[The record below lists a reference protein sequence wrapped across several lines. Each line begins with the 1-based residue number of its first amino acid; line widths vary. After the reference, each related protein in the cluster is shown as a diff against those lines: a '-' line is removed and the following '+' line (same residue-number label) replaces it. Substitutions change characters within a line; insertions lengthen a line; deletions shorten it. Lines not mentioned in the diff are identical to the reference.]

1 MLTTDT
7 RAGRLT
13 GAALRRARA
22 VRPNAPATG
31 RRPAATGRAGRP
43 TAVAAP
49 SVGARRESRRGAA
62 DPTALPLGG
71 AGRRPAHRSA
81 STKGGSFYVLITLVV
96 ILCLVG
102 VVMVLSA
109 SSIIS
114 LSSYGSPWHFFIRQ
128 WIWLVI
134 GCGGF
139 VAAVRIPHER
149 WRAPARLGMYATV
162 GLLMAVMV
170 PGVGVRAY
178 GASRWIGTSSVQLQ
192 PSELA
197 KLALIIF
204 AADVLD
210 RRAGK
215 GPWIYQAG
223 PVLAVLGVLV
233 TLVMAQPDMG
243 TSIVLVVIAVAML
256 FTAGLPARTLGAM
269 GMALVLGGYVM
280 AKASPY
286 RWRRMTAFLHPFA
299 DARNTGYQS
308 VQALLALSHGH
319 VLGDGIGSSIA
330 SYGYLPNAQTDFIF
344 AVIGEETGLLGGFF
358 ISALFLTL
366 TLVGVRIA
374 CRAPSRF
381 AALTAAGITAWLVGQ
396 AVINIGA
403 VVGLLPVT
411 GVPLPFVSFGGSALV
426 IALFGTGILANIAK
440 QS

>member
-1 MLTTDT
+1 MLTTEY
-7 RAGRLT
+7 
-13 GAALRRARA
+13 
-22 VRPNAPATG
+22 RPAETTAPTG
-31 RRPAATGRAGRP
+31 RPK
-43 TAVAAP
+43 
-49 SVGARRESRRGAA
+49 
-62 DPTALPLGG
+62 
-71 AGRRPAHRSA
+71 RPAHRSA
-81 STKGGSFYVLITLVV
+81 SAKGGSFWLLITLVA
-96 ILCLVG
+96 ILCLMG

-109 SSIIS
+109 SSIVS
-114 LSSYGSPWHFFIRQ
+114 LQSYGSPWHFFVRQ
-128 WIWLVI
+128 WIWLAI

-139 VAAVRIPHER
+139 VVALRLDHQV
-149 WRAPARLGMYATV
+149 WRRPARIGMFVTA
-162 GLLMAVMV
+162 LLLFAVLV
-170 PGVGVRAY
+170 PGVGVRAN
-178 GASRWIGTSSVQLQ
+178 GASRWIGTSSVQIQ

-204 AADVLD
+204 SADVLD
-210 RRAGK
+210 RRWGK
-215 GPWIYQAG
+215 GDWKYQAA
-223 PVLAVLGVLV
+223 PVLAVLGILV
-233 TLVMAQPDMG
+233 ALVMAQPDMG
-243 TSIVLVVIAVAML
+243 TSLVLVIIAAAML
-256 FTAGLPARTLGAM
+256 FTASLPGRVLAGMGGFGVMGAY
-269 GMALVLGGYVM
+269 LL
-280 AKASPY
+280 AKAAPY
-286 RWRRMTAFLHPFA
+286 RWKRMTAFLHPFA

-344 AVIGEETGLLGGFF
+344 AVIGEETGLVGGFF
-358 ISALFLTL
+358 ISALFVMF
-366 TLVGVRIA
+366 TLVGVRVA